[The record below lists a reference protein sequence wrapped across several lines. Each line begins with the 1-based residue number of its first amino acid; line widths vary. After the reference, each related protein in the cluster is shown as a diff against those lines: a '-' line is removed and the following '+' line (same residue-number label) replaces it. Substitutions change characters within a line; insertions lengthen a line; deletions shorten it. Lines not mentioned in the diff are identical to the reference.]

1 MLALTLLACLQ
12 FPDTDAPTTQD
23 SDTGSSSGDC
33 SGGFQT
39 GDSSRVFVN
48 AYAVDGLSSYGYA
61 RALCVSADGTDAE
74 MSFYVDGDLVHLSV
88 SAPGVG
94 SYNLPDGSV
103 SVSVSNGS
111 ASWNSEDVFA
121 GTYTVSADGE
131 LAADLQL
138 EASNPLGI
146 NLVLGVSWSGEP
158 ASAF

>member
-74 MSFYVDGDLVHLSV
+74 MSLYVDGETVLVSV
-88 SAPGVG
+88 SAPTVD
-94 SYNLPDGSV
+94 SYNLPNASV
-103 SVSVSNGS
+103 SVSVSNLSGS
-111 ASWNSEDVFA
+111 WSSADVFA
-121 GTYTVSADGE
+121 GTYTVYDDGE
-131 LAADLQL
+131 VVADLQL
-138 EASNPLGI
+138 EASNALGTS
-146 NLVLGVSWSGEP
+146 LVLGVSWSGES